1 MSTRT
6 ARRQDAA
13 RSAERTEATRTL
25 ERELSTLIRRLKR
38 VVAERATEVHP
49 DLQPAAYWILTHLE
63 HHGSQRAASVADQLE
78 LDKGAV
84 SRHVQHLLDL
94 DLLDRTPD
102 PEDGRATL
110 LSLSAVAAQRLA
122 AVDEHRRQWF
132 DEALGSWDDDELV
145 GFAKSLGRYNR
156 TLERARALRDA
167 DGRT

>member
-1 MSTRT
+1 MTT
-6 ARRQDAA
+6 
-13 RSAERTEATRTL
+13 RSADRTDRTTATRTL
-25 ERELSTLIRRLKR
+25 ERELSTLLRRLRR

-63 HHGSQRAASVADQLE
+63 HHGSQRAATMAEHLE

-94 DLLDRTPD
+94 GLLDRTPD

-110 LSLSAVAAQRLA
+110 LSLSADAARRLA

-145 GFAKSLGRYNR
+145 GFAGSLSRYNR
-156 TLERARALRDA
+156 TLEQARALRDA
-167 DGRT
+167 EGPA